1 MNKMTNRVAIY
12 VLISIIG
19 LGAWFRF
26 FQLNFESLSLDEL
39 MVMNVT
45 DPKHSILILINLSQ
59 TYGGQAFNMLL
70 YFLFSVFSHTAEV
83 GRYACVLAGIISIP
97 AFFLLM
103 REFSSQKV
111 SLIGALLVA
120 INYWHITYSQE
131 VNFYSL
137 VFLFSILSYLFF
149 IRSIKDYGTSSLYG
163 YTFSTV
169 ALINIHSYGFLLF
182 ICQLITLT
190 ILFFSYKPKT
200 VVLQGFFLSAI
211 AILLFTPWN
220 EYLLNELWVGYSWA
234 EKPKFYFG
242 LAYFNNYFGKDIIAT
257 ILAGLFILLFLKWV
271 FESRRIATHGQ
282 LNLIVLAWVFLSL
295 LLPFA
300 KSMIG
305 NSILNIQY
313 TIITI
318 PALII
323 AICIGWEN
331 FKHTTIKIVM
341 MSVFF
346 LSSLITLFIIK
357 DYYKEV
363 NKPQIREA
371 SEFVLTKNTQNNYP
385 IFTDAA
391 WRVKFYFKNTSSRVI
406 EDDSLI
412 YLPNAKKVWLF
423 SFSEEFENSIA
434 DNFLIIEKQ
443 HFHQVNVLLL
453 ERNQ

>member
-1 MNKMTNRVAIY
+1 MYNKKVVWSLLAGIT
-12 VLISIIG
+12 L
-19 LGAWFRF
+19 LGTWLRLY
-26 FQLNFESLSLDEL
+26 QLNTESLSMDEL
-39 MVMNVT
+39 MVINSN
-45 DPKHSILILINLSQ
+45 DPEHHILTIINLSRIW
-59 TYGGQAFNMLL
+59 GGQTFNMLL
-70 YFLFSVFSHTAEV
+70 YSLFSLFSYTSDV
-83 GRYACVLAGIISIP
+83 GRYTCAIAGIISIP
-97 AFFLLM
+97 AFYLLM

-182 ICQLITLT
+182 ISQLITLT

-423 SFSEEFENSIA
+423 SFSEQIENGVA
-434 DNFLIIEKQ
+434 DNFVLMEQ
-443 HFHQVNVLLL
+443 HRFHKVNVLLL